1 MGKPQEDEG
10 SRPVKREVVS
20 ASANLEVISEENFA
34 RRLQGMSACINCQ
47 KERYSGSSGHNRNSG
62 PRHHHNHHHHHHNNN
77 NNNNTN
83 NSNNNGKQGRR
94 SKQSRRKQAKA
105 NTPIVIH
112 LKDTLRSALQQRQRS
127 FDTDSDV
134 SVRSTDDDLAQDT
147 FGDVSS
153 IPEFIPQYM
162 HHQPQTHHH
171 PGLSQPPTSH
181 STLSHRRE
189 KSKKNLTALISVI
202 EKAHHKDSCHIES
215 NLVGRNSNRSK
226 LSHLLNN
233 AVAFSDKSQAQ
244 HRSIVEC
251 DNVDVICNDL
261 HKNEKVAAAE
271 PVDDTDSIS
280 DKSSVAS
287 SSEVFSDSDSQVVE
301 ESAGFEFTPEEL
313 QRLAEYTT
321 GYPIYRYDCAPSE
334 CPECL
339 STWYSHQIYQYE
351 GCSLDTASS
360 QRSHRYAAAASAG
373 TSSSR
378 GSRNRSASHNE
389 SSEHDTTLE
398 GSDNEGEVTE
408 GAEGAEYDGRRAA
421 ADTRRRTVS
430 TSSSSSTSTTTTA
443 AAANTA
449 AATTAQGYGHPKCTP
464 APSSS
469 PIPGASS
476 ASSVPADA
484 VWPWRKGG
492 RQLWDIDISQ
502 AGRRGGG
509 GGPEQQQQHQRD
521 NPYPNS
527 VYLDLTGTDVSISVY
542 YHQSLLQDDAARH
555 AVAASMLTPAVYAT
569 TASSLYSI
577 YYSSYL
583 GSPVY
588 GLSLPLSF
596 FNDNALP
603 KIAMV
608 PPHELKKCK
617 YHCQYVV

>member
-1 MGKPQEDEG
+1 MGKTQEDEG
-10 SRPVKREVVS
+10 PRPVKREVVS

-47 KERYSGSSGHNRNSG
+47 KERYNGNGHNRHNG
-62 PRHHHNHHHHHHNNN
+62 PRHHHHHNNN
-77 NNNNTN
+77 SSSGSS
-83 NSNNNGKQGRR
+83 NSNNNKQGRR
-94 SKQSRRKQAKA
+94 SKQGRRKQAKA

-134 SVRSTDDDLAQDT
+134 SVRSTDDDLAQDA

-162 HHQPQTHHH
+162 HQPPAH
-171 PGLSQPPTSH
+171 PHLGLSQSAQ

-215 NLVGRNSNRSK
+215 NLVGQNSNRSK
-226 LSHLLNN
+226 LSYLLNN
-233 AVAFSDKSQAQ
+233 AVAFSEKSQAQ

-261 HKNEKVAAAE
+261 HKNEKSAE
-271 PVDDTDSIS
+271 PVDDTDSVS

-287 SSEVFSDSDSQVVE
+287 SSEAFSDSDSQVVE
-301 ESAGFEFTPEEL
+301 EGAGFEFTPDEL

-360 QRSHRYAAAASAG
+360 QRSHRYN
-373 TSSSR
+373 R
-378 GSRNRSASHNE
+378 GRNRSSSHNE
-389 SSEHDTTLE
+389 SEHDTTLE
-398 GSDNEGEVTE
+398 GSDNEGEAE
-408 GAEGAEYDGRRAA
+408 GAEGSSEYESRGTPEASSSSPA
-421 ADTRRRTVS
+421 
-430 TSSSSSTSTTTTA
+430 SSSSS
-443 AAANTA
+443 
-449 AATTAQGYGHPKCTP
+449 
-464 APSSS
+464 SSS
-469 PIPGASS
+469 PGYGQPKSTPSS
-476 ASSVPADA
+476 PTGSSGVRSDA

-502 AGRRGGG
+502 ASRRGAGQ
-509 GGPEQQQQHQRD
+509 EHRD

-527 VYLDLTGTDVSISVY
+527 VYLDLTGSDVSISVY
-542 YHQSLLQDDAARH
+542 YHHSLLQDEAARS
-555 AVAASMLTPAVYAT
+555 AVAASMLTPTVYAT

-577 YYSSYL
+577 YYSSYM
-583 GSPVY
+583 GAPVY

-617 YHCQYVV
+617 YVMCMVLRLTLAPYLLTDLYSDL